1 MNISGDKMKKLTFI
15 ILAIMIGTVACDGDS
30 DQLNQDA
37 TPVETTAVETT
48 TTETDATVADNEV
61 SLITPGDL
69 SEEAQNTMYKTIY
82 EYNQCM
88 MIGRLKANQDGQSVQ
103 QAANEIMTSCEGN
116 MDTLKAHLLTNNVN
130 KSLVE
135 GMTKK
140 MRSRAARKLMT
151 QGMNQMAAQAAAVMN
166 AEQAK
171 AAESAPA
178 E

>member
-30 DQLNQDA
+30 DQLSQEAN
-37 TPVETTAVETT
+37 PVETTTAETAI
-48 TTETDATVADNEV
+48 TETAVADNEV

-69 SEEAQNTMYKTIY
+69 PEEAQNTMYKTLY

-88 MIGRLKANQDGQSVQ
+88 MIGRLKANQGGQSVQ
-103 QAANEIMTSCEGN
+103 QAADEIMASCEGH
-116 MDTLKAHLLTNNVN
+116 MDTLKAHLLAHNVN

-140 MRSRAARKLMT
+140 MRSRAARKMMT
-151 QGMNQMAAQAAAVMN
+151 QGMNQMAAQAAAVVN
-166 AEQAK
+166 AEEAK

>member
-1 MNISGDKMKKLTFI
+1 VNISGDKMKKLTFI
-15 ILAIMIGTVACDGDS
+15 ILAIMIGTVACDSDS
-30 DQLNQDA
+30 DQLSQEVN
-37 TPVETTAVETT
+37 PVETTTAETAI
-48 TTETDATVADNEV
+48 TETAAADNEV

-69 SEEAQNTMYKTIY
+69 PEEAQNTMYKMLY

-88 MIGRLKANQDGQSVQ
+88 MIGRLKANQGGQSVQ
-103 QAANEIMTSCEGN
+103 QAADEIMASCEGH
-116 MDTLKAHLLTNNVN
+116 MDTLKAHLLAHNVN

-140 MRSRAARKLMT
+140 MRSRAARKMMT
-151 QGMNQMAAQAAAVMN
+151 QGMNQMAAQAAAVVN
-166 AEQAK
+166 AEEAK